1 MIEGLTITMDIQDL
15 NNMRLFA
22 AVVSHGS
29 YTSAATE
36 LGLQTSKLS
45 RRVTALEQELGVR
58 LLNRTS
64 RRLSLTD
71 AGKMFHRHCVA
82 LVAEAQA
89 AKLAIDQTRASPQ
102 GVVRISCPP
111 GLLHG
116 QVSPILSQYMID
128 NPAVRIV
135 LDATNRRVDVVE
147 EGFDISIRVRLLPL
161 EDSDLAMLPLAKS
174 HRILVSAPSL
184 IATQQVPTTLDE
196 LRLFPTLATAH
207 ASERYQWHF
216 LAPQPISFE
225 HTPRLATDDLATL
238 RDAALRGAGIAQMP
252 KELVQDD
259 LNKGTLIQVLPE
271 LTTPE
276 GSVHA
281 IFPSRRGMVPAVR
294 SLLNALATGFTA
306 SSSTDQN

>member
-1 MIEGLTITMDIQDL
+1 MDIQDL

-29 YTSAATE
+29 YTAAAIE

-45 RRVTALEQELGVR
+45 RRVAALEQELGVR

-102 GVVRISCPP
+102 GVVRISCPL
-111 GLLHG
+111 GLLHS
-116 QVSPILSQYMID
+116 QVAPILSQYLID
-128 NPAVRIV
+128 NPAVRIL

-147 EGFDISIRVRLLPL
+147 EGFDISVRVRLPPL
-161 EDSDLAMLPLAKS
+161 EDSDLAMLPLTKS
-174 HRILVSAPSL
+174 HRILVASPGL
-184 IATQQVPTTLDE
+184 MPQQLPATLDE
-196 LRLFPTLATAH
+196 LRLFPTLAMAH

-225 HTPRLATDDLATL
+225 HTPRLATDDLAAL
-238 RDAALRGAGIAQMP
+238 RDATLRGVGIAQMP

-259 LNKGTLIQVLPE
+259 LNKGALIQLLPE
-271 LTTPE
+271 LVTAE

-294 SLLNALATGFTA
+294 GLLDALAKGFAA
-306 SSSTDQN
+306 SAPTDPSGR